1 MPVVIVGRSMPLF
14 NSTLAIRLPT
24 TRYNDCPREHV
35 RLFVSAGDIVKS
47 SNVTPVDDYKE
58 RR

>member
-47 SNVTPVDDYKE
+47 SNVTPVDDYK
-58 RR
+58 